1 MGTAIPRASLNPWR
15 EKKRRLAI
23 LAGVVPRLLNRIL
36 TPLLGWRRVPFI
48 VGMLLS
54 APGYRKQFARVNDDD
69 GLREVKRTFL
79 LDGVLYNRLRDRLG
93 EEVAY
98 RAAHDFIY
106 ALGNAVQRQSYL
118 PPPGKPRK
126 WKWFHQEHEAQMRE
140 GFIRNNENDGI
151 VHSENQVSLHI
162 TRCRFFEAFRDMGNG
177 QLAQAF
183 CESDETVFNE
193 YSPEMRFHRG
203 TEVPSTIARGARRCT
218 FIYNRRTL
226 DRVALHI
233 VE

>member
-1 MGTAIPRASLNPWR
+1 METAIPRVSLDPWR

-23 LAGVVPRLLNRIL
+23 LVRVVPRLLNRIL
-36 TPLLGWRRVPFI
+36 TPLLGWRRVPFF
-48 VGMLLS
+48 VGMLLA
-54 APGYRKQFARVNDDD
+54 APSYRKRFARVNDDD

-79 LDGVLYNRLRDRLG
+79 LVGVLYNCLRDRFG
-93 EEVAY
+93 EEIAY

-106 ALGNAVQRQSYL
+106 GLGNAVQRQAYF
-118 PPPGKPRK
+118 PPLGEPRK
-126 WKWFHQEHEAQMRE
+126 WEWFHQEHEAQMRE

-151 VHSENQVSLHI
+151 QHSENQVSLHI
-162 TRCRFFEAFRDMGNG
+162 TRCRFFEAFRDMGNVR
-177 QLAQAF
+177 LTEAF

-203 TEVPSTIARGARRCT
+203 PEVPNTIARGAHRCT
-218 FIYNRRTL
+218 FIYSRRASNGAVL
-226 DRVALHI
+226 RV